1 MARRKTAP
9 IWRRGWWKPILPA
22 QTEPCYEC
30 LVAVDIFF
38 AQVVQ
43 QTPPPGDHALQAAT
57 GVYVFAVRPQMI
69 SEPFYVL
76 GKNCYLDLGGTGVPV
91 IDAVFAD
98 DVCFGFTV

>member
-9 IWRRGWWKPILPA
+9 IRCRGWWKPNLPA
-22 QTEPCYEC
+22 QTKPCYEC

-69 SEPFYVL
+69 GEPFYVL
-76 GKNCYLDLGGTGVPV
+76 G
-91 IDAVFAD
+91 
-98 DVCFGFTV
+98 